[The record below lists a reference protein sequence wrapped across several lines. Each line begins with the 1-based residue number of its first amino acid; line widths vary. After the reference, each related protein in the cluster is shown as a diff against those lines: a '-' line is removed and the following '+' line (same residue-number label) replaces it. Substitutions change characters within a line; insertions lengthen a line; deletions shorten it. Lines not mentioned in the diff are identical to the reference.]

1 MTVRIDDAR
10 VAPDAARAMIGLERY
25 LATSRVKLR
34 APLLNGCA
42 YCIDM
47 YTKDA
52 RAHGETE
59 QRLYGLAAWRETPF
73 YTQRERAALAWT
85 DAVTLVSE
93 THVPDDV
100 FEAARAQFS
109 EEELVDLTI
118 VAVTINGWNRIAI
131 SFRSEVGSYQPRDGS
146 KATVVGERFSKPLAN
161 PAVRQHKLSLR
172 TQLEDRPAVARLT
185 YALSAE
191 RPARA
196 GSPDYNPSGVR
207 RLSPIS

>member
-1 MTVRIDDAR
+1 MTVRIDCAR

-25 LATSRVKLR
+25 LATSRIEGPLRELVKLR
-34 APLLNGCA
+34 ASLLNGCA

-47 YTKDA
+47 HTKDA
-52 RAHGETE
+52 RAHGEIE

-118 VAVTINGWNRIAI
+118 VMVTINAWNRIAI
-131 SFRSEVGSYQPRDGS
+131 SFRSEVGSYQPRETGV
-146 KATVVGERFSKPLAN
+146 K
-161 PAVRQHKLSLR
+161 
-172 TQLEDRPAVARLT
+172 QL
-185 YALSAE
+185 
-191 RPARA
+191 
-196 GSPDYNPSGVR
+196 
-207 RLSPIS
+207 